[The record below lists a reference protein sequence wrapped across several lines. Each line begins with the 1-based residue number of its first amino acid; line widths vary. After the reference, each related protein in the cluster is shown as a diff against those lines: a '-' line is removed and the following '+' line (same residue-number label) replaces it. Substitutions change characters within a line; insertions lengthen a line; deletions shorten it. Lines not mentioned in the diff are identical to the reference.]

1 MPIPYE
7 IDVARQRIHTR
18 CVGDVTLPDVVAHF
32 RALVADPRLPNR
44 LDVLLDFRELA
55 TYPDGRQIQSIA
67 IEIRQLLAKV
77 AWRRC
82 AVIGASDLAFGI
94 GRMFEM
100 ITEPSFVKTMVF
112 RDLEAANRWLDT
124 REEDA

>member
-7 IDVARQRIHTR
+7 IDVARERIHTR
-18 CVGDVTLPDVVAHF
+18 CIGDVKLPDVVAHF
-32 RALVADPRLPNR
+32 RALVADPRLPHR
-44 LDVLLDFRELA
+44 LDVLLDFREL
-55 TYPDGRQIQSIA
+55 TTFPDGGQLQSVA

-82 AVIGASDLAFGI
+82 AVIGATDLAFGI

-100 ITEPSFVKTMVF
+100 ITEPSFRKTMVF
-112 RDLEAANRWLDT
+112 RDLEAANRWLDAPD
-124 REEDA
+124 ENA